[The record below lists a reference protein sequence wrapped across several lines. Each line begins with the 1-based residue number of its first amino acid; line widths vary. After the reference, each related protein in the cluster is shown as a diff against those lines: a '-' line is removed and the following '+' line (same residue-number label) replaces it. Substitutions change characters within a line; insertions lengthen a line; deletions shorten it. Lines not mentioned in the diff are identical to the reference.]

1 MFEKIECEWPLFFC
15 YLILD
20 YCFQKDTETANFYV
34 DALEK
39 VKKNLR
45 IVKVLYLFIV
55 YQNNSFY
62 ELHIIMH

>member
-39 VKKNLR
+39 VKMKFMK
-45 IVKVLYLFIV
+45 IVKIV
-55 YQNNSFY
+55 YVKVNFD
-62 ELHIIMH
+62 IW

>member
-1 MFEKIECEWPLFFC
+1 VFEKIECEWPLFFC

-39 VKKNLR
+39 VKIK
-45 IVKVLYLFIV
+45 IMKKVKIENVNIYR
-55 YQNNSFY
+55 
-62 ELHIIMH
+62 